1 MGLSVL
7 EVERMAG
14 AAPLERESGLT
25 PLVSIGEG
33 EEVHFVGRWDEE
45 YRPGLF
51 LRWLIWLVWRLSNGK
66 VIPQPWEEIG
76 VCSTKER
83 AEAACLDQTYYT
95 HPFALDRM
103 LPREPVRVAG
113 VSFPKRALHRLFRP
127 AAKDPVDPYVWVRQS
142 ELEEAKATKAI
153 LSGALRTAEPRT

>member
-14 AAPLERESGLT
+14 AAPLEAEAGLP

-45 YRPGLF
+45 YRPGLC

-66 VIPQPWEEIG
+66 VIPQPWESIG
-76 VCSTKER
+76 VCSTREK
-83 AEAACLDQTYYT
+83 ADAACLDGTYFT
-95 HPFALDRM
+95 HPLALDRM
-103 LPREPVRVAG
+103 LPREPVRVTG

-127 AAKDPVDPYVWVRQS
+127 AAHDTVDPYHLIRES
-142 ELEEAKATKAI
+142 ELRRLHAVLK
-153 LSGALRTAEPRT
+153 G